1 MVIIANF
8 FAAIAEVIHLV
19 LMIYMWIIIIR
30 AIMSWIN
37 PNPYHQ
43 LVQFI
48 YQITD
53 PVLNMVRRYIPPIAG
68 LDLSP
73 IIVILVIMFI
83 DRFFVST
90 LRYLAIQ

>member
-1 MVIIANF
+1 MVIIGNF
-8 FAAIAEVIHLV
+8 FAAIAKIVHLV

-30 AIMSWIN
+30 AVMSWIN
-37 PNPYHQ
+37 PNPYSQ

-48 YQITD
+48 HQITD

-73 IIVILVIMFI
+73 VIVILVIMFI
-83 DRFFVST
+83 DRFFVSI
-90 LRYLAIQ
+90 LRYLAFQ